1 MAAILLPLPYP
12 MLRSLIIL
20 AVFVPGFYWSLR
32 SRYAA
37 VLMYLWFALFRPQ
50 DWLWIDIT
58 SLRLSLVL
66 GMVLLVPALLSGIGP
81 NLSHPLSIGML
92 TFLVSSVLSQ
102 WTAVQPALGWQWID
116 FIARLF
122 VCCMLMVTIVNDG
135 KKLTGVILVIGGSLG
150 FHAGKAGLAF
160 ALGGGR
166 FADGLAGAFVD
177 NNGYALGTVMI
188 MPLLIA
194 AAQNMALLELPR
206 PDLVKWVRR
215 AFFLAVPFCGLAVIG
230 TYSRGGFLSLC
241 AAGLVF
247 MLCQK
252 RRVMPLIVITTLFAV
267 GVAFVP
273 QAYIDRLSTITKAKE
288 INEESAMSRP
298 HFWQVGIDMG
308 MSRPFG
314 VGLRQYEQAYDRYDF
329 LHGRYGK
336 KRAVHSSHVQ
346 VFAELG
352 FLGAL
357 TWTAM
362 FAFAF
367 YACYRVRRI
376 STDERLSPEH
386 QRLLFTM
393 ANALMASMA
402 GFVVGGAFLAL
413 ALNDLTWLTF
423 AAVAALDRIATGM
436 LAAAPVPAPASRRV
450 RVPLAFQVLDSIAE
464 GRGV

>member
-1 MAAILLPLPYP
+1 
-12 MLRSLIIL
+12 MLRSVLIL
-20 AVFVPGFYWSLR
+20 AVLVPGFYASLR

-37 VLMYLWFALFRPQ
+37 LLMYLWFALFRPQ

-58 SLRLSLVL
+58 SLRISLVL
-66 GMVLLVPALLSGIGP
+66 GMVLLVPSLLSGIGP
-81 NLSHPLSIGML
+81 NITHPLSIGML
-92 TFLVSSVLSQ
+92 TFLVSSLLSQ

-122 VCCMLMVTIVNDG
+122 VCCMLMITIVNDG
-135 KKLTGVILVIGGSLG
+135 RKLTGVVLVIGGSLG

-194 AAQNMALLELPR
+194 AAQNFSLLELPR
-206 PDLVKWVRR
+206 PDLNKWIQR

-230 TYSRGGFLSLC
+230 TYSRGGFLSLS
-241 AAGLVF
+241 AAALVF
-247 MLCQK
+247 LLCQK
-252 RRVMPLIVITTLFAV
+252 RRAIPLIAV
-267 GVAFVP
+267 AAALMVAAAFVP
-273 QAYIDRLSTITKAKE
+273 QAYVDRLQTIGSYKE

-329 LHGRYGK
+329 LYGRYGK
-336 KRAVHSSHVQ
+336 GRAVHSAHVQ

-357 TWTAM
+357 AWVGM

-367 YACYRVRRI
+367 YACIRVRRV
-376 STDERLSPEH
+376 SRDERLSPEH

-423 AAVAALDRIATGM
+423 AAVAALDRIAKGL
-436 LAAAPVPAPASRRV
+436 LAAAPEPAFVAPRHV
-450 RVPLAFQVLDSIAE
+450 RVPLAFQVLDSVAE